1 MCGKYADQHPLILL
15 KITLTVH
22 HYYTPGAVQPSPT
35 QANEYIPCSHEYIK
49 NMKDCSH
56 QHADKLPEEAY
67 MGLLLCG

>member
-1 MCGKYADQHPLILL
+1 MCGKYAYQHLLILL

-35 QANEYIPCSHEYIK
+35 QANEFIK

>member
-1 MCGKYADQHPLILL
+1 MA
-15 KITLTVH
+15 
-22 HYYTPGAVQPSPT
+22 PGAVQPSLT
-35 QANEYIPCSHEYIK
+35 QANEYIK

>member
-1 MCGKYADQHPLILL
+1 MCGKYADQHPLILS

-22 HYYTPGAVQPSPT
+22 HYYTPGAVHQITT
-35 QANEYIPCSHEYIK
+35 QANEYIK

-67 MGLLLCG
+67 MVGLLCG